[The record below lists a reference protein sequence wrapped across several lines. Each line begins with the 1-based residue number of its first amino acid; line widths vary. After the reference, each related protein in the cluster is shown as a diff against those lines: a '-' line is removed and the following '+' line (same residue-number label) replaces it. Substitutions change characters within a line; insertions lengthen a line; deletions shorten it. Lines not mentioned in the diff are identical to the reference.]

1 MLTKNWHKKINHDIY
16 FINEIRFEK
25 LIWYDKQLYIVKD
38 GSVDNGETH
47 LRTDKHLHRAAALS
61 LRMWFHCKSKTLR
74 VVFSSL
80 KKKGDSDK

>member
-1 MLTKNWHKKINHDIY
+1 MLTKNWYKKINHDIY

-47 LRTDKHLHRAAALS
+47 YVPIGICIGQPHSPCECDSTANLKLS
-61 LRMWFHCKSKTLR
+61 E
-74 VVFSSL
+74 
-80 KKKGDSDK
+80 